1 MTCHLPF
8 DFFSLSPGAITTD
21 LRQYLNARFPK
32 GGVDHELQNT
42 IRDNLYLRT
51 VPVTTRTPRP
61 EERHGTDYTFLSK
74 DEFMALEKSG
84 ELLESGVYDGKLIYW
99 DWHSCHVDTACPNAN
114 SDLSNPALD
123 LDESSQECEAKLADS
138 VESDL
143 TVGDT
148 STAVV
153 SRPAMTSS
161 FTLPRWIGG
170 SKKKRPKSM
179 HDLASIQERALPPL
193 PPKPPKFTEFPLP
206 PEPINHDND
215 DRGESPAFQDLPLRP
230 MTNSSQLDIRHEDI
244 LEARLRLRKTQ
255 SFGHGLQTQPTPS
268 DSDSNGFRGRLSPP
282 ETISQDEVFLES
294 PDATLWGCKDQAAAL
309 PPHRATRF
317 QPSRSLSTQ
326 SSQSVSC
333 SWVFGTD
340 YASGIAPN
348 RLIAMERNFHF
359 KISGPTT
366 HEEPS
371 LFNHLTG
378 GKKNFGTYV
387 YLTSYSFP
395 GNHYGTPKPPSESTS
410 SLIHQLSGGGSQST
424 AEHTHQHQSGGAHQ
438 THATPPAGSQAAV
451 NFPGAHPS
459 SEGKRRRNR
468 SNVEAMTAKHFE
480 AEDDQDED
488 PSSMMTSGS
497 EHQNRL
503 GIGKDDNDRQVN
515 GKEMIPSSQFKRP
528 DTPSGSSGGSS
539 SKSGSGPHGAD
550 SGHPDSPEVLPPDD
564 PPPTEESLGPLPP
577 NWEKAYTDKG
587 EAYFIDHNT
596 GTSHW
601 LDPRLSRV
609 QKKRPEECDENELPF
624 GWERIDDPHY
634 GTYFIDHVNRRTQYE
649 NPVLVAK
656 SMNQS
661 GDGLVAPS
669 YGSGTIRQ
677 GPAPPPAPPLAP
689 PNGPAGTFPRVKK
702 SHSPFF
708 TRDPNQLRGERIRC
722 QLVKSARG
730 LGFTIVGGDDNVD
743 EFLQIKSVVP
753 NGPAWADGGLKTG
766 DVLVFVNDT
775 CVLGFTHHDMVT
787 MFQSIATGDIV
798 NLEVCRG
805 YPLPFD
811 PDDPNTE
818 IVTTVAVTS
827 PEQNEWASELERQRQ
842 HYQGQQPAPDAQSMP
857 DLSHHNQYPSGTNHH
872 LRPGSADL
880 LGQNDYGEN
889 SSDFSSEVKN
899 TLSAPQADGMTIP
912 ITKGGMGFGFTIA
925 DSAYGQKV
933 KKILDWPR
941 CKNLQEGDV
950 LVEINLVN
958 VRNKS
963 HSEVV
968 QVLKDCPRG
977 QEANISIQRGL
988 LSPNTN
994 GAPGGLGTSS
1004 SNQSSPVKNKYKRDK
1019 FTADFSGLK
1028 PKSGMLFRS
1037 KTPTAEIYA
1046 TQEKEKVPLRPK
1058 TPIVDTRNFNRSKT
1072 PTSMFSIPFQRNDVT
1087 RASLGVAGSTSQY
1100 DPYGGITNQMG
1111 GLNLHDY
1118 NRSQS
1123 PGRELD
1129 GNYYNQG
1136 GNYPQPGL
1144 DYPGGYQPDP
1154 LYNTTAA
1161 MYPEYNNINYSQQ
1174 QMPSPGK
1181 MYGDTYQNYN
1191 GNSANPHY
1199 DPTYGYTRG
1208 APQGDIQAY
1217 RAGSLPR
1224 NGGGSGSVTGRK
1236 ESTSFEHSEPLPGG
1250 LTRWPRPERR
1260 PVPSECIELTVTLHR
1275 QDSGFGFRIVGG
1287 TEEGSQVSIGH
1298 IVPGGAADVDG
1309 RLYSGD
1315 EIIAVDGSAVLNTSH
1330 HQVVELMGE
1339 AAHQGRVTLTVRR
1352 RLFQHDSYGR
1362 IPENY
1367 PYDVTVTRRENEGFG
1382 FVIISSVSRAGST
1395 IGRIIPGS
1403 PAERCGRLHVGD
1415 RILAVNHVDINCLHH
1430 GEIVNLIKDS
1440 GYSVVMTV
1448 GPPIGMEDDT
1458 SSNASTSHRSSTSSM
1473 VTAQAMPTVL
1483 PPSDSAGSSIH
1494 SNNVDP
1500 RSVSVGAPLPPS
1512 QQHSATYHPHHPPPP
1527 SYLTNSNN
1535 TSSNTHPHHHIS
1547 NSQVPSHSSY
1557 HHSSSTTNT
1566 GFHPSPHSNSNGSYS
1581 GMGGPVPPPHTLEN
1595 YQQEDQELNMLELDD
1610 QYYAVELQR
1619 GARGFGFSIR
1629 GGREFHSMPLFVLRI
1644 AVDGPAAA
1652 DGRLRVGDQIIEING
1667 INTKNM
1673 THGEAIELIKS
1684 GGAMVR
1690 LLVRRGKMPPSALM
1704 AMGRPMSAMSQP
1716 SHTMMANPNAYH
1728 ANLISSHSNYSNNN
1742 NFGNGYLPQHPT
1754 PPTGNGMVPTPFTAA
1769 TAMIPNGHLNGPMG
1783 HSSPRMAFPPPGTAG
1798 VVPTSSASSNDQYNW
1813 YNQQNNLYHNH
1824 H

>member
-1 MTCHLPF
+1 MALNSASDSKVVIHIKPSRRS
-8 DFFSLSPGAITTD
+8 FSSRITSPLLLCLFGSDKEAICKRAITTD

-84 ELLESGVYDGKLIYW
+84 ELLESGVYD
-99 DWHSCHVDTACPNAN
+99 
-114 SDLSNPALD
+114 
-123 LDESSQECEAKLADS
+123 
-138 VESDL
+138 
-143 TVGDT
+143 
-148 STAVV
+148 
-153 SRPAMTSS
+153 
-161 FTLPRWIGG
+161 
-170 SKKKRPKSM
+170 
-179 HDLASIQERALPPL
+179 
-193 PPKPPKFTEFPLP
+193 
-206 PEPINHDND
+206 
-215 DRGESPAFQDLPLRP
+215 
-230 MTNSSQLDIRHEDI
+230 
-244 LEARLRLRKTQ
+244 
-255 SFGHGLQTQPTPS
+255 
-268 DSDSNGFRGRLSPP
+268 
-282 ETISQDEVFLES
+282 
-294 PDATLWGCKDQAAAL
+294 
-309 PPHRATRF
+309 
-317 QPSRSLSTQ
+317 
-326 SSQSVSC
+326 
-333 SWVFGTD
+333 
-340 YASGIAPN
+340 
-348 RLIAMERNFHF
+348 
-359 KISGPTT
+359 
-366 HEEPS
+366 
-371 LFNHLTG
+371 
-378 GKKNFGTYV
+378 
-387 YLTSYSFP
+387 

-515 GKEMIPSSQFKRP
+515 GP

-1448 GPPIGMEDDT
+1448 GPPIDDT

-1704 AMGRPMSAMSQP
+1704 EQVGLSPLSPTPTVSMSAMGRPMSAMSQP

>member
-1 MTCHLPF
+1 MLKNKRSTTPVVKEKPKQAATGEKAVVFATRPSVNAECHWSEILRDIVLINDTNREISELYF
-8 DFFSLSPGAITTD
+8 DLSGGADHGQFPYVGTVSTTPDSRGISVSTSVDVRVGDVLLEVQDRKVSGYTQADVVAWIKHCLRSRDSPVVIKTVPEGAITTD

-84 ELLESGVYDGKLIYW
+84 ELLESGVYD
-99 DWHSCHVDTACPNAN
+99 
-114 SDLSNPALD
+114 
-123 LDESSQECEAKLADS
+123 
-138 VESDL
+138 
-143 TVGDT
+143 
-148 STAVV
+148 
-153 SRPAMTSS
+153 
-161 FTLPRWIGG
+161 
-170 SKKKRPKSM
+170 
-179 HDLASIQERALPPL
+179 
-193 PPKPPKFTEFPLP
+193 
-206 PEPINHDND
+206 
-215 DRGESPAFQDLPLRP
+215 
-230 MTNSSQLDIRHEDI
+230 
-244 LEARLRLRKTQ
+244 
-255 SFGHGLQTQPTPS
+255 
-268 DSDSNGFRGRLSPP
+268 
-282 ETISQDEVFLES
+282 
-294 PDATLWGCKDQAAAL
+294 
-309 PPHRATRF
+309 
-317 QPSRSLSTQ
+317 
-326 SSQSVSC
+326 
-333 SWVFGTD
+333 
-340 YASGIAPN
+340 
-348 RLIAMERNFHF
+348 
-359 KISGPTT
+359 
-366 HEEPS
+366 
-371 LFNHLTG
+371 
-378 GKKNFGTYV
+378 
-387 YLTSYSFP
+387 

-515 GKEMIPSSQFKRP
+515 GP

-1448 GPPIGMEDDT
+1448 GPPIDDT

-1704 AMGRPMSAMSQP
+1704 EQVGLSPLSPTPTVSMSAMGRPMSAMSQP

>member
-1 MTCHLPF
+1 MYDTLADRKRFFDHVEKRIRYQNSLEQAVEAVIRLFRSEWAIGEKKVLLIVIHLP
-8 DFFSLSPGAITTD
+8 SNLLVTSQSPSPEEIPNGVEQDESFKCILHLISVSQCCQSTSGAITTD

-84 ELLESGVYDGKLIYW
+84 ELLESGVYD
-99 DWHSCHVDTACPNAN
+99 
-114 SDLSNPALD
+114 
-123 LDESSQECEAKLADS
+123 
-138 VESDL
+138 
-143 TVGDT
+143 
-148 STAVV
+148 
-153 SRPAMTSS
+153 
-161 FTLPRWIGG
+161 
-170 SKKKRPKSM
+170 
-179 HDLASIQERALPPL
+179 
-193 PPKPPKFTEFPLP
+193 
-206 PEPINHDND
+206 
-215 DRGESPAFQDLPLRP
+215 
-230 MTNSSQLDIRHEDI
+230 
-244 LEARLRLRKTQ
+244 
-255 SFGHGLQTQPTPS
+255 
-268 DSDSNGFRGRLSPP
+268 
-282 ETISQDEVFLES
+282 
-294 PDATLWGCKDQAAAL
+294 
-309 PPHRATRF
+309 
-317 QPSRSLSTQ
+317 
-326 SSQSVSC
+326 
-333 SWVFGTD
+333 
-340 YASGIAPN
+340 
-348 RLIAMERNFHF
+348 
-359 KISGPTT
+359 
-366 HEEPS
+366 
-371 LFNHLTG
+371 
-378 GKKNFGTYV
+378 
-387 YLTSYSFP
+387 

-515 GKEMIPSSQFKRP
+515 GP

-1448 GPPIGMEDDT
+1448 GPPIDDT

-1704 AMGRPMSAMSQP
+1704 EQVGLSPLSPTPTVSMSAMGRPMSAMSQP